1 MIDKRRTPHR
11 HNRKY
16 QPGRK
21 RHDENQEKPE
31 KIVKLIDRIKTELAD
46 SIEPIVIPNLNAFER
61 KLIHREFDRNPE
73 IVTKTYRYD
82 EEYELRVIPVGNLK
96 RFAKKK
102 ADEAIETREKVV
114 LPPMTNY
121 ERFVVHSSLKDLDT
135 IKTSSHGEGEYRH
148 IEIEP
153 EMFGRGL
160 KRIIKK
166 IKLM

>member
-1 MIDKRRTPHR
+1 MIDKRKNSRR
-11 HNRKY
+11 NDRKY
-16 QPGRK
+16 QPGRNK
-21 RHDENQEKPE
+21 DEKQEMPE
-31 KIVKLIDRIKTELAD
+31 KIVKLIDRIKTELTD

-61 KLIHREFDRNPE
+61 KLIHREFDRNPA
-73 IVTKTYRYD
+73 IVTKTYRYGED
-82 EEYELRVIPVGNLK
+82 YELRVIPVGNLVK
-96 RFAKKK
+96 YARKK
-102 ADEAIETREKVV
+102 ADEAIETKERVV

-121 ERFVVHSSLKDLDT
+121 ERFVVHSTLKNLDT
-135 IKTSSHGEGEYRH
+135 IKTSSHGEGEFRH

>member
-1 MIDKRRTPHR
+1 MIDKRRNPRERNRR
-11 HNRKY
+11 H
-16 QPGRK
+16 QPGKGRE
-21 RHDENQEKPE
+21 RNDQEKPE
-31 KIVKLIDRIKTELAD
+31 KIVKLIDRIKSELSD
-46 SIEPIVIPNLNAFER
+46 TIEPIVIPNLNAFER
-61 KLIHREFDRNPE
+61 KCIHREFDRNPE
-73 IVTKTYRYD
+73 IVTKTYRYGED
-82 EEYELRVIPVGNLK
+82 YELRVVPVGNLK

-102 ADEAIETREKVV
+102 ADEAIENRDKVV

-121 ERFVVHSSLKDLDT
+121 ERFVVHSTLKDLDT
-135 IKTSSHGEGEYRH
+135 IKTSSHGEGEFRH